1 MSEIREKVNCSINNI
16 INDELITKN
25 IEKGI
30 FNYTILECEK
40 NNIIKSWKIKDKK
53 NDEEKINY
61 KFVNLYYKKALSIIG
76 NLDSNTYINNNE
88 LLKMI
93 HNKEIIPYDIGFKKP
108 EELFPSKWKS
118 ILDEKSKRN
127 KVLFTNNTDISTDL
141 YQCNRCKARK
151 CTYYQLQTRSADE
164 PMTTFVTCL
173 TCSARWKC

>member
-1 MSEIREKVNCSINNI
+1 MSEIREKVKHKINNLI
-16 INDELITKN
+16 KNDDITRN

-30 FNYTILECEK
+30 FNYTILQCEK
-40 NNIIKSWKIKDKK
+40 NNIIKSWYIQDKK
-53 NDEEKINY
+53 TGNKKKNFKLIG
-61 KFVNLYYKKALSIIG
+61 LYYNKSLSIIG
-76 NLDSNTYINNNE
+76 NLDNLSYINNNE

-93 HNKEIIPYDIGFKKP
+93 YNKEIIPYDIAFKKQ
-108 EELFPSKWKS
+108 EELYPSKWKS

-127 KVLFTNNTDISTDL
+127 KVIFSNRTDISTDI

-173 TCSARWKC
+173 NCGKRWKC